1 MEGRKG
7 GRAGRQMDGHLLTG
21 AERPLSRWVIPM
33 LRSEGL
39 CPLNSC
45 CSPKPKCDGVWSHR
59 EVARVRQ
66 GHEGGG
72 TTMGAVPSSE
82 DTPESLL
89 HMLRKGHTRKKA
101 PLRARTSPH
110 WKADPPA
117 PWSPIPNLRPVR
129 NTRSLFKLP
138 SLRGRS

>member
-1 MEGRKG
+1 
-7 GRAGRQMDGHLLTG
+7 MDGHLLTG

-66 GHEGGG
+66 GHEGGDA
-72 TTMGAVPSSE
+72 TMGAVLSSE

-89 HMLRKGHTRKKA
+89 HTLRKGHTHKRR
-101 PLRARTSPH
+101 PCEPGRVPTGNRIRQHLGLRFPTST
-110 WKADPPA
+110 
-117 PWSPIPNLRPVR
+117 L
-129 NTRSLFKLP
+129 
-138 SLRGRS
+138 